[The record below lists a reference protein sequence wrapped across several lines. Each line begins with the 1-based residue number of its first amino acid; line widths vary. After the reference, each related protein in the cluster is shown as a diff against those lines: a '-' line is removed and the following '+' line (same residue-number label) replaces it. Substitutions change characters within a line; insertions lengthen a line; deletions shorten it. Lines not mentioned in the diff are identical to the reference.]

1 MMAVMM
7 LVVVIVVVV
16 IVGVARGATL
26 TECPL
31 YGRHSVKHLIGIT
44 SFISSN
50 KLGRMTDY

>member
-7 LVVVIVVVV
+7 LVVVMVVVV

-50 KLGRMTDY
+50 KLG